1 MVARWIV
8 GFCTLIACAFTGFAE
23 AGPYSLVGDAR
34 WVVFASRQNLDEA
47 IGVARAYRWRF
58 QNVRVMRA
66 TNGWYAVVSGPE
78 RIPNVRSYKENLLKD
93 GGVPPDL
100 LFSKG
105 DGYSAEAWKPAGIAK
120 LGEAKLEGKRPATLQ
135 VGDLTVTLARVPD
148 ESGSDYNPIARGY
161 QGGKLVFAMRL
172 EESSVSEPRAQATA
186 IRLDASSPNPQIVFT
201 SFWGGAHC
209 CTMTKIATFVDG
221 AWRVL
226 TAKTLDGEG
235 YWFEDIDQDGS
246 YELVNG
252 DNTFLYAYAPYASSH
267 APIQISKVI
276 GDRIVEVTKDPKFES
291 YNRQQLYLEEFRAS
305 LEPEDWK
312 SNGFLG
318 AWVAAKSLVG
328 EFDNAWSRMLSLYD
342 TSTDWPLTDCTVEKV
357 RGQCPAG
364 KERNV
369 EFPAALRKHL
379 QEAGYISRP
388 ELPRPTESVTA
399 ARPMPLPLP
408 NSKQPESRASS
419 GTGFFVTGEGHVVTN
434 SHVVSEC
441 SSNDVKQ
448 AGGAAV
454 PARVLA
460 QDNTNDLALLK
471 VDQVPSHVASLRIGI
486 RLGEPVA
493 AFGYPL
499 TTVLASSGNST
510 LGNIT
515 ALAGLGDDTRYL
527 QISAPVQPG
536 NSGGPLLDENG
547 RVVGIV
553 TSKLNALRAAAIT
566 GDLPQNVNFAI
577 KASVLATFLE
587 SNRIE
592 FGTGSSS
599 AKLSAPDL
607 ADQASAISVLIRCQ

>member
-1 MVARWIV
+1 M
-8 GFCTLIACAFTGFAE
+8 
-23 AGPYSLVGDAR
+23 
-34 WVVFASRQNLDEA
+34 
-47 IGVARAYRWRF
+47 
-58 QNVRVMRA
+58 
-66 TNGWYAVVSGPE
+66 
-78 RIPNVRSYKENLLKD
+78 
-93 GGVPPDL
+93 
-100 LFSKG
+100 
-105 DGYSAEAWKPAGIAK
+105 
-120 LGEAKLEGKRPATLQ
+120 
-135 VGDLTVTLARVPD
+135 
-148 ESGSDYNPIARGY
+148 
-161 QGGKLVFAMRL
+161 
-172 EESSVSEPRAQATA
+172 
-186 IRLDASSPNPQIVFT
+186 
-201 SFWGGAHC
+201 
-209 CTMTKIATFVDG
+209 
-221 AWRVL
+221 
-226 TAKTLDGEG
+226 
-235 YWFEDIDQDGS
+235 
-246 YELVNG
+246 
-252 DNTFLYAYAPYASSH
+252 
-267 APIQISKVI
+267 
-276 GDRIVEVTKDPKFES
+276 
-291 YNRQQLYLEEFRAS
+291 
-305 LEPEDWK
+305 
-312 SNGFLG
+312 
-318 AWVAAKSLVG
+318 
-328 EFDNAWSRMLSLYD
+328 
-342 TSTDWPLTDCTVEKV
+342 
-357 RGQCPAG
+357 
-364 KERNV
+364 
-369 EFPAALRKHL
+369 
-379 QEAGYISRP
+379 
-388 ELPRPTESVTA
+388 
-399 ARPMPLPLP
+399 
-408 NSKQPESRASS
+408 
-419 GTGFFVTGEGHVVTN
+419 TN